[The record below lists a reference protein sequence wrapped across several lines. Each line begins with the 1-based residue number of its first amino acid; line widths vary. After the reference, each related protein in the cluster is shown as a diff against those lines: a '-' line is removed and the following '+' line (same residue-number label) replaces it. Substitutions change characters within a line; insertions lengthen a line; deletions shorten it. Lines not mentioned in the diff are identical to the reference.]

1 MRKTL
6 LAVAL
11 SVTALS
17 AHADYQCSVTP
28 RDDVIL
34 SPQQVQVKGEN
45 GDLVIKPDG
54 NLTFN
59 GKAYALSAAQREQAQ
74 DYQASLR
81 SSLPWI
87 DEGARSRVEKSRK
100 ALDKIITEQVG
111 ANSSMHGRLTKLDAQ
126 LKEQMNRIIERRSDG
141 LTFHYKAIDQVRADG
156 QQLVNQA
163 MGGILQDSINEM
175 GAKAVLKGGG
185 NPLQGIL
192 GSLGGLQTAIQ
203 EEWKNQEADFQQ
215 FGKDVCSRVVSLVKG
230 ENGDLVIKPD
240 GNLTFNGKAYAL
252 SAAQREQAQ
261 DYQASLRSSLP
272 WIDEG
277 ARSRVEKSRKALDKI
292 ITEQVGAN
300 SSMHGRLTKL
310 DAQLKE
316 QMNRIIERRSDGL
329 TFHYKAIDQVRADGQ
344 QLVNQAMGGILQ
356 DSINEMGAK
365 AVLKGGGNP
374 LQGILGSLGGLQ
386 TAIQEEWK
394 NQEADFQQFGKD
406 VCSRVVSLEDSRK
419 ALVGSLK

>member
-59 GKAYALSAAQREQAQ
+59 GKAYALSAAQR
-74 DYQASLR
+74 
-81 SSLPWI
+81 LPWI
-87 DEGARSRVEKSRK
+87 DEGARSRVEKGRK

-175 GAKAVLKGGG
+175 GAKAVMKSGG
-185 NPLQGIL
+185 NPLQNVL
-192 GSLGGLQTAIQ
+192 GNLGGLQTSIQ
-203 EEWKNQEADFQQ
+203 NEWKNQEADFQQ
-215 FGKDVCSRVVSLVKG
+215 FGKDVC
-230 ENGDLVIKPD
+230 
-240 GNLTFNGKAYAL
+240 
-252 SAAQREQAQ
+252 Q
-261 DYQASLRSSLP
+261 
-272 WIDEG
+272 
-277 ARSRVEKSRKALDKI
+277 
-292 ITEQVGAN
+292 
-300 SSMHGRLTKL
+300 
-310 DAQLKE
+310 
-316 QMNRIIERRSDGL
+316 
-329 TFHYKAIDQVRADGQ
+329 
-344 QLVNQAMGGILQ
+344 
-356 DSINEMGAK
+356 
-365 AVLKGGGNP
+365 
-374 LQGILGSLGGLQ
+374 
-386 TAIQEEWK
+386 
-394 NQEADFQQFGKD
+394 
-406 VCSRVVSLEDSRK
+406 RVVSLEESRK
-419 ALVGSLK
+419 ALTSSLK